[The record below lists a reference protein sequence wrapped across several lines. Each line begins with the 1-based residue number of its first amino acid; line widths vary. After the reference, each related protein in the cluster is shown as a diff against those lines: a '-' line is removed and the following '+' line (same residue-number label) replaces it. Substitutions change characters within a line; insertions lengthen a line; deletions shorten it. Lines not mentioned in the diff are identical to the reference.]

1 VKCPEC
7 KNIYYKKYEVTI
19 WNILTAPLLF
29 IAFLLVGS
37 LSMMFGWSDITAVL
51 FVLLVLA
58 AAFSFINSISDIP
71 RFLKKFFGEP
81 GNWFYCVNCNNVFWV
96 KQTGEYTNGND

>member
-1 VKCPEC
+1 MKCLSC
-7 KNIYYKKYEVTI
+7 KINTNCEKYEVTI
-19 WNILTAPLLF
+19 WNILTSPLLF
-29 IAFLLVGS
+29 IAALLVGS

-81 GNWFYCVNCNNVFWV
+81 GNWFCCSNCGSVFWV
-96 KQTGEYTNGND
+96 KQTGEYTNGN